1 MTRRYEVVY
10 IFNSSL
16 EEAQVDERLARYHA
30 LLKSEENP
38 EPVEQVNHWGKRS
51 LAYPIKGSEVGHYVV
66 AHFATDPTL
75 LPEYERI
82 LKLEEESVIRYLL
95 VINEAPVQA
104 PAPEQ
109 DEEAAEATEK
119 QEVAKGAAE

>member
-16 EEAQVDERLARYHA
+16 EEAQIDERLARYHG
-30 LLKSEENP
+30 LLKSEQNP
-38 EPVEQVNHWGKRS
+38 EPVEQVNHWGKRG
-51 LAYPIKGSEVGHYVV
+51 LAYPINGQEVGHYVV

-82 LKLEEESVIRYLL
+82 LRLAVVDRRGEVVYYTLSEMDFEKLS
-95 VINEAPVQA
+95 
-104 PAPEQ
+104 
-109 DEEAAEATEK
+109 
-119 QEVAKGAAE
+119 

>member
-66 AHFATDPTL
+66 AHFATESMKRQSRHR
-75 LPEYERI
+75 LPSKTRRPPR
-82 LKLEEESVIRYLL
+82 LPRSRKSQRGQP
-95 VINEAPVQA
+95 NEISSQNLPGV
-104 PAPEQ
+104 
-109 DEEAAEATEK
+109 
-119 QEVAKGAAE
+119 

>member
-16 EEAQVDERLARYHA
+16 EEAQIDERLARYHG
-30 LLKSEENP
+30 LLKSEQHA
-38 EPVEQVNHWGKRS
+38 EPVEHVSHWGKRT
-51 LAYPIKGSEVGHYVV
+51 LAYPIKGQEVGHYVV
-66 AHFATDPTL
+66 AQLATDPTL

-95 VINEAPVQA
+95 VINEVSVQA
-104 PAPEQ
+104 PASETARGGA
-109 DEEAAEATEK
+109 ESEAAPVSAKEADE
-119 QEVAKGAAE
+119 

>member
-16 EEAQVDERLARYHA
+16 EEAQIDERLARYHG
-30 LLKSEENP
+30 LLKSEQNP

-51 LAYPIKGSEVGHYVV
+51 LAYPINGQEVGHYVV

-82 LKLEEESVIRYLL
+82 LRLEEESVIRYLL
-95 VINEAPVQA
+95 VINEATVQA

-109 DEEAAEATEK
+109 GEEGAEATKEK
-119 QEVAKGAAE
+119 AVAEGATE

>member
-30 LLKSEENP
+30 LLKSEQNP
-38 EPVEQVNHWGKRS
+38 EPVEQVSHWGKRS
-51 LAYPIKGSEVGHYVV
+51 LAYPIKGQEVGHYVV

-95 VINEAPVQA
+95 VINEATVQ
-104 PAPEQ
+104 PPTPEQ
-109 DEEAAEATEK
+109 DEENGEAKTEQAVAEGATE
-119 QEVAKGAAE
+119 